1 MREEG
6 SEELFGFTCNVP
18 VFKRGMCLSSPG
30 KSFALRLLRGFG
42 QKCTD
47 VLDGRWGSQSLPRQ
61 LEQIT
66 WLARC
71 KVPCGKPQRYMWI
84 IIRPLKKKNTCV
96 GVGEGGERLRSLPP
110 QFCP

>member
-1 MREEG
+1 MGEEG

-18 VFKRGMCLSSPG
+18 VFKRGMCLSSG

-47 VLDGRWGSQSLPRQ
+47 ILDGRWSSQSLPHQ

-66 WLARC
+66 WPARC
-71 KVPCGKPQRYMWI
+71 EVPCRKPQRCTWK
-84 IIRPLKKKNTCV
+84 IIRP
-96 GVGEGGERLRSLPP
+96 
-110 QFCP
+110 